1 MNPEDAPKYPTLTA
15 LNIHPMHRKQGTVVL
30 RSEVKVA
37 LEDLKLYPAPLPR
50 GRLIDAGEAE
60 RLLARVGIS
69 VKLISKALSD
79 SVWAKKKTFAPETLA
94 LAYLWDL
101 ESRMRSLDSDMDKL
115 RGVDPDVAAAAV
127 RLFVDPRLAGRWFLT
142 PLKTLSGK
150 TPSESSKKDV
160 LQVLG
165 RLEHGVFG

>member
-1 MNPEDAPKYPTLTA
+1 MNPVDAPSYPTLTE
-15 LNIHPMHRKQGTVVL
+15 LNIHPMHRRQGVVVR
-30 RSEVKVA
+30 RSEVMEA
-37 LEDLKLYPAPLPR
+37 LSDLKLYPAPLPE

-60 RLLARVGIS
+60 RLLARLGIT
-69 VKLISKALSD
+69 VKLVSKALSD
-79 SVWAKKKTFAPETLA
+79 SVWAKKKTFSPETLA

-101 ESRMRSLDSDMDKL
+101 ESRMRNLDSDMDKL
-115 RGVDPDVAAAAV
+115 REVDPDVAAAAV

-142 PLKTLSGK
+142 PLKTLSGN

-160 LQVLG
+160 LQLLG

>member
-1 MNPEDAPKYPTLTA
+1 MNPQDAPNYPTLTA

-30 RSEVKVA
+30 RKEVEEA
-37 LEDLKLYPAPLPR
+37 LEDLKLCPAPLPE

-60 RLLARVGIS
+60 RLLARVGIT
-69 VKLISKALSD
+69 VKLVSKALAD

-94 LAYLWDL
+94 MAYMWEL
-101 ESRMRSLDSDMDKL
+101 ENRMRNLDSDMDKL
-115 RGVDPDVAAAAV
+115 RRVDPDVAAAAV